1 MNVGLKTGQY
11 LYQPEEIHDLGNPL
25 HMEFGW
31 RAVANGL
38 SRVLFGYF
46 LMVLGWTIGGAA
58 LFYAVYHREL
68 EAGSKLSKQSSS
80 LFIFFGIGFLGL
92 ASLISYGFIIAGKW
106 RCIMNAPERHAAKWL
121 MFLCILCLLVSPALH
136 IIFSL
141 SGEGAENY
149 RYVRQHGKEGLAE
162 LKIDGTAGAMQ
173 LISTGL
179 GLASTLL
186 FVLFLRAVA
195 CCFKSQ
201 ACLWNIHLFL
211 GYACLLIGIT
221 VQMILSSQ
229 RLLFRPDVLLV
240 VGCGWLVF
248 LFWYV
253 TVIVSVRVGIT
264 RGLSRVHSPLKLG
277 DLR

>member
-1 MNVGLKTGQY
+1 MSVGLKTGQY
-11 LYQPEEIHDLGNPL
+11 LYQPEEFHDPGNPL

-46 LMVLGWTIGGAA
+46 LMVLGWIIGGAA

-68 EAGSKLSKQSSS
+68 DAASKLSKQSSS
-80 LFIFFGIGFLGL
+80 LIIFFGIGFLGL

-121 MFLCILCLLVSPALH
+121 MFLCILCLLVSPSLH
-136 IIFSL
+136 LIFSL

-149 RYVRQHGKEGLAE
+149 RHMRQHGKEGLAE
-162 LKIDGTAGAMQ
+162 LKIEGTAGAMQ
-173 LISTGL
+173 LVSTGL

-201 ACLWNIHLFL
+201 ACLWNIHIFL
-211 GYACLLIGIT
+211 GYACLLIGLT
-221 VQMILSSQ
+221 LQMVLSSQ

-240 VGCGWLVF
+240 VGAGWL
-248 LFWYV
+248 LFVCWYV
-253 TVIVSVRVGIT
+253 VVIVSVRVGIT
-264 RGLSRVHSPLKLG
+264 RGLSRVHSPLALG
-277 DLR
+277 ALK